1 MKSLKRLIAFF
12 IAMSMLL
19 SISVLAADFKDVEKG
34 STHEKAIDVLSDIG
48 IVKGYEDGE
57 YKPDKDV
64 TRAEITSLLMR
75 MVNLSITG
83 IEVPNSYYT
92 DVASNHWAV
101 YDINTATDQGVIA
114 GFGDGIFGP
123 DRSVTYEQ
131 AVKMIVCL
139 LGYDKKATDTA
150 NGYMGW
156 PEGYMRAAR
165 EMGLLTNTQMDQKAN
180 APRKIIAQLLYNA
193 LEIQMADTDG
203 KVTNNSILK
212 TYLQIEKTSGMI
224 VANSK
229 TTLDSTESIIKDD
242 EIQIQTSDGVISR
255 YKVGLNTEAID
266 MLGINVVAYT
276 KYDETKTN
284 KTILNLS
291 TQGGTET
298 VTVKAEDIVSF
309 TASKLVYEA
318 DKSTGR
324 TKEVGFSG
332 GIKIIYNGKFID
344 TAAFFASSLK
354 NITMGEVNVTASSG
368 VSLVEITSY
377 KNYVVKSVDT
387 NNEVIYID
395 TALSDAEINDTT
407 GGNSDLTDGCI
418 NTKYSDTI
426 NWNVKFIKNN
436 SEIALNSI
444 RKGNVISVKAT
455 DVDLQSSGANIIEV
469 LVSDS
474 KISGKITGTDEGKVT
489 IASKEY
495 ALAPSLESKTSEA
508 SKLVYD
514 ASGTYYLDI
523 FGNIAYFEL
532 GTSDSSYN
540 GYITA
545 AGPKTSGVET
555 TIVINIM
562 DSSTKKIK
570 PLTFADKYTIDGT
583 PYSGGEGLDVLLTSA
598 NSINGDIAV
607 KPSVV
612 ANADPDDYT
621 QPIRYTLNNSG
632 LINSVTTVSN
642 ADFSAINVMGNYNY
656 SSNTLKGSPDIKLDT
671 STIVYVVPNDRTN
684 NDGYR
689 ASSKSYFGG
698 DITYKIEAFGKN
710 SSGAAMA
717 VVVYSTGTDTELKYN
732 SPLIVFIKK
741 EPNNEGDTILYGYN
755 FTSGADVTYTVE
767 DPSDLA
773 GIEKGD
779 IIRFGTNASDEIA
792 NDKIY
797 KYLDASDVKNDSYN
811 TKYNTDADANR
822 EMKIPSNYPYR
833 YIKIY
838 GTNNSF
844 NYYRNDDIAANR
856 NANRTY
862 TLAMALSLD
871 DDTNTLRY
879 TTDYGTGFDRDNCT
893 ESAFEIKSDVDVFVY
908 DESMPETR
916 VLTYVSDETE
926 KDNVINQI
934 QLYDYTYG
942 TTADYVYLYGSGD
955 SLQSIMIIKNNSL

>member
-1 MKSLKRLIAFF
+1 MKSLKRLIATL
-12 IAMSMLL
+12 IALSMLL
-19 SISVLAADFKDVEKG
+19 SLSAFAAEFKDVEKG

-48 IVKGYEDGE
+48 IVKGYEDGN
-57 YKPDKDV
+57 YKPDKEV

-139 LGYDKKATDTA
+139 LGYDKKATDTD

-193 LEIQMADTDG
+193 LEIQMADADG

-229 TTLDSTESIIKDD
+229 TTLDNNESVIKED

-291 TQGGTET
+291 TQGSTET

-309 TASKLVYEA
+309 NSSKLVYET

-344 TAAFFASSLK
+344 TAAFFSSSLK
-354 NITMGEVNVTASSG
+354 NITMGEINVTASSG

-395 TALSDAEINDTT
+395 TALSDAEI
-407 GGNSDLTDGCI
+407 DGI
-418 NTKYSDTI
+418 ADGSIAATYSDTI
-426 NWNVKFIKNN
+426 NWNIKFIKNN
-436 SEIALNSI
+436 SEISLGSI
-444 RKGNVISVKAT
+444 RKGNVVSIKAT
-455 DVDLQSSGANIIEV
+455 DATLQSSGANIMEV

-495 ALAPSLESKTSEA
+495 ALAPSLESKASEA

-514 ASGTYYLDI
+514 ASGTYYLDT

-532 GTSDSSYN
+532 GTSDSSYG
-540 GYITA
+540 GYIA
-545 AGPKTSGVET
+545 SAGIRTSGVNQ
-555 TIVINIM
+555 TIVANVM
-562 DSSTKKIK
+562 DASTKKIK
-570 PLTFADKYTIDGT
+570 SLTFAEKYTIDGT
-583 PYSGGEGLDVLLTSA
+583 PRSGGEGLADLLSA
-598 NSINGDIAV
+598 AQNMDQASGIMSGNTE
-607 KPSVV
+607 
-612 ANADPDDYT
+612 YT
-621 QPIRYTLNNSG
+621 QPIKYTLNNSG
-632 LINSVTTVSN
+632 LVSSVTTIN
-642 ADFSAINVMGNYNY
+642 NTDFTAVNTIISGYKY
-656 SSNTLKGSPDIKLDT
+656 SSNTLISGSSRIELDN
-671 STIVYVVPNDRTN
+671 STIVYVVPNDRSKSEE
-684 NDGYR
+684 YR
-689 ASSKSYFGG
+689 VSTKSYFGA
-698 DITYKIEAFGKN
+698 DVTYNIEAFGKT
-710 SSGAAMA
+710 SSGAAA
-717 VVVYSTGTDTELKYN
+717 VVVAYTAGVNTDLKYN
-732 SPLIVFIKK
+732 SPLIVYTKDA
-741 EPNNEGDTILYGYN
+741 PNSEGDTVLYGYN
-755 FTSGADVTYTVE
+755 FTSGADVTYVLE

-779 IIRFGTNASDEIA
+779 IIRFGTNAAGEIA
-792 NDKIY
+792 NDKLY
-797 KYLDASDVKNDSYN
+797 KYLDVSDVANTPD
-811 TKYNTDADANR
+811 TKYSSKDAATSALMNPANL
-822 EMKIPSNYPYR
+822 PVR
-833 YIKIY
+833 YMTSY
-838 GTNNSF
+838 GTNAAFNFYANS
-844 NYYRNDDIAANR
+844 DITADR
-856 NANRTY
+856 SDYRTY
-862 TLAMALSLD
+862 TLAMALTFN

-879 TTDYGTGFDRDNCT
+879 TTDYGTSFNRETCK

-908 DESMPETR
+908 DTSMPETR
-916 VLTYVSDETE
+916 VLTYVSDATE
-926 KDNVINQI
+926 RENVINNI
-934 QLYDYTYG
+934 RLYDETSGSAY
-942 TTADYVYLYGSGD
+942 DYVYLYGTAD
-955 SLQSIMIIKNNSL
+955 QLHAMMIVKNNANQ